1 MEEDNAAV
9 SNEPAPTGAEVEE
22 IANTESS
29 GEAVGEAPTATEAA
43 EEEKEEEAA
52 EAEAEEEE
60 EEEEEVQGEG
70 EVGEEE
76 GKEEEEEEEA
86 PATDAKETAE
96 EPTAGRGRRERKS
109 IESFV
114 PGESNAKEKEAYLDG
129 KGTKLK
135 DIPNVVANFKSITW
149 SDPHLRMLHT
159 LAMRTGHGKKKELKS
174 NLLEFSGI
182 VYPEGK
188 DDEEER
194 QKTKEKM
201 YKLKMPDL
209 KSIMDLVDVDRSAAS
224 FGLDGSKT
232 PDKED
237 HCRRLLEWLEKP
249 EASGKKKAK
258 VAATAPKKAK
268 ETTAPK
274 KRGRPS
280 KGGSPMKSTSP
291 AKKAKKT
298 PEKKATTTSAAKS
311 PTKAQKSTSDGIDL
325 NIPGVDIVKLRE
337 KVKSLVEN
345 ANREEV
351 TVKGIRTTLEDWLDT
366 DLSKHKDA
374 IRSIVMEAM

>member
-1 MEEDNAAV
+1 MEVDNAAV
-9 SNEPAPTGAEVEE
+9 SNEPMPTMGTEVGEE
-22 IANTESS
+22 ANTESI
-29 GEAVGEAPTATEAA
+29 GEALGEAPTAAEPA

-52 EAEAEEEE
+52 EAEAEAEA
-60 EEEEEVQGEG
+60 EEEEEVEAEA
-70 EVGEEE
+70 EV
-76 GKEEEEEEEA
+76 EEEEA
-86 PATDAKETAE
+86 PTTDAKETAE
-96 EPTAGRGRRERKS
+96 EPTAGRRRRERKS

-114 PGESNAKEKEAYLDG
+114 PGESNAKEKEAYPEG

-182 VYPEGK
+182 VYPDGK

-194 QKTKEKM
+194 EKTKEKM

-237 HCRRLLEWLEKP
+237 HCNRLLEWLEKP

-258 VAATAPKKAK
+258 VAGTAPKKAK

-291 AKKAKKT
+291 SKKAKRT
-298 PEKKATTTSAAKS
+298 PEKKATATSAAKS
-311 PTKAQKSTSDGIDL
+311 PTKAQKKNSDGIDL